1 MSTNFDEKIRPFCI
15 CSPKVGQNQQ
25 LSGDKI
31 HTKVAQ
37 KVASCQ
43 KSKFWAPTA
52 ETSGSAMAEGPRD
65 ALVSINSATT
75 KHPI

>member
-25 LSGDKI
+25 LSDDKI

-43 KSKFWAPTA
+43 KSNFGRQRLRKLAQF
-52 ETSGSAMAEGPRD
+52 
-65 ALVSINSATT
+65 ALFRHEFSIYALAYIW
-75 KHPI
+75 KL